1 MKNQV
6 KNAPKKVSKIE
17 TLKTKLVNAKNSMA
31 IEVIEV
37 ASNVKG
43 KDIEKAKRQLSALQ
57 VSKISA
63 NKVHKTYVG
72 GFNFILN
79 SFKDR
84 ASIYLKELN
93 DKNETKFTMSQLM
106 ELKPKDLCS
115 LMTDKEKERQAKNGN
130 LWSFWQVE
138 TLISRYIKASK

>member
-1 MKNQV
+1 MNKTI
-6 KNAPKKVSKIE
+6 KNAPKKATKLA
-17 TLKTKLVNAKNSMA
+17 TLKTTLINTEKGM
-31 IEVIEV
+31 EVKV
-37 ASNVKG
+37 QSNVKG
-43 KDIEKAKRQLSALQ
+43 KDIEKAKRQLSSLQ

-84 ASIYLKELN
+84 ANIYLKELN
-93 DKNETKFTMSQLM
+93 DKNETKFTMSQIM
-106 ELKPKDLCS
+106 ALKPQDLCN
-115 LMTDKEKERQAKNGN
+115 LMTDKEKERQVKTNN

-138 TLISRYIKASK
+138 TLIARYLKASK